1 MNIMDLMFKN
11 YYFWNSWFFISC
23 SVRVATSRVDK
34 MTKRKYSCSVKLKQ
48 KCLWPLVSADFS
60 FFFSDFKLNAA
71 RFWTAGRTK
80 QAQECHLVREKL
92 FCDILYTKTVTWLI
106 KQIIKR
112 WIQDKKI
119 THCCIH
125 TYQPPPPHTNFNVVC
140 VYECDGKNATLNTE
154 EGYLNIKEECW
165 CRRPSSS
172 SQAECTTPTLFEK
185 TIFSNSVIFNK
196 ADVNSQFRSSNTHR
210 FSSPVWHEGR
220 HNSSSCF
227 YLRQLYTFSI
237 NPLLCLSIQLHKSFV
252 TQKVAS
258 GCRPPLAM
266 LRIHINSSLTPFLFI
281 PPLSCTYHSSHLLLC
296 YLIHVFPEKGLFI
309 LESKPLKRCIT
320 VDRSN
325 LVLEDCERPTRRM
338 LWKWVSRH
346 RLFNLGTST
355 CLGLN
360 MSDTTQPLSMFE
372 CDMALP
378 VLWWR
383 CRGNMLYGPA
393 PWKVAVAGRLV
404 VVKKNSHHEWIRYN
418 APREGPCAYPYEGKC
433 L

>member
-1 MNIMDLMFKN
+1 
-11 YYFWNSWFFISC
+11 
-23 SVRVATSRVDK
+23 
-34 MTKRKYSCSVKLKQ
+34 
-48 KCLWPLVSADFS
+48 
-60 FFFSDFKLNAA
+60 
-71 RFWTAGRTK
+71 
-80 QAQECHLVREKL
+80 
-92 FCDILYTKTVTWLI
+92 
-106 KQIIKR
+106 
-112 WIQDKKI
+112 
-119 THCCIH
+119 
-125 TYQPPPPHTNFNVVC
+125 
-140 VYECDGKNATLNTE
+140 
-154 EGYLNIKEECW
+154 
-165 CRRPSSS
+165 
-172 SQAECTTPTLFEK
+172 
-185 TIFSNSVIFNK
+185 
-196 ADVNSQFRSSNTHR
+196 
-210 FSSPVWHEGR
+210 
-220 HNSSSCF
+220 
-227 YLRQLYTFSI
+227 
-237 NPLLCLSIQLHKSFV
+237 
-252 TQKVAS
+252 
-258 GCRPPLAM
+258 M